1 MKLEGLERLEKISTK
16 RLITKEVLKNLSED
30 VVYHY
35 SKYELEIG
43 LALVVFSLFGN
54 KEMHTAMNAKDI
66 NWVDFVDE
74 NYHLLEELS
83 EGDYKEIIE
92 ELREEIKK
100 GAKHKVEFYRSAAG
114 VVGQLNTFLSEDN
127 LKRLQDLANMN
138 QEDEK

>member
-16 RLITKEVLKNLSED
+16 RLISKEVLKNLESS
-30 VVYHY
+30 YYY

-43 LALVVFSLFGN
+43 LAIVVFSLFGN

-100 GAKHKVEFYRSAAG
+100 GAKYRVKYERSAAG
-114 VVGQLNTFLSEDN
+114 IMGQIGSFFTEENIQK
-127 LKRLQDLANMN
+127 LKDVMTNN
-138 QEDEK
+138 KEEK